1 MGRHQCYCAAWPVRA
16 SLWGS
21 IDVEGEGSM
30 KASRIQRWRGAGWWR
45 AACALGCALAL
56 AGCAAAYSNGPLSDS
71 GQPIMVVIATQPVYL
86 QSTCSGQTVDT
97 VPAGGNV
104 VDLGTMGTN
113 CEQVVYLSDASYS
126 AIGYLPVYGMRRA
139 AGGVRCRASVECHLR
154 TGPGTTYTAV
164 GAVDPGHSARGFGTD
179 KTGAIIT
186 DGDNYDWWEV
196 IDSESGQR
204 ADIFA
209 PNCQA
214 F

>member
-1 MGRHQCYCAAWPVRA
+1 MSAVRSRGRAR
-16 SLWGS
+16 
-21 IDVEGEGSM
+21 
-30 KASRIQRWRGAGWWR
+30 WWR

-56 AGCAAAYSNGPLSDS
+56 AGCAAVNGSGPLSDI
-71 GQPIMVVIATQPVYL
+71 GQPIMIVIARQPVYV
-86 QSTCSGQTVDT
+86 QSTCSGQTIDML
-97 VPAGGNV
+97 PAGGNV

-113 CEQVVYLSDASYS
+113 CEQVVFRRDGSYS

-139 AGGVRCRASVECHLR
+139 AGGVRCRATVDCHLR
-154 TGPGTTYTAV
+154 AGPGTNFALM
-164 GAVDPGHSARGFGTD
+164 GAVAPGGSARGYGTAR
-179 KTGAIIT
+179 TQAIIT

-196 IDSESGQR
+196 VDPETGRR